1 MDGRARRRAA
11 ILKALASNSNAGSS
25 NSNNNDRNLS
35 SSYTN
40 SRDEKQVKKIK
51 PVEPKLVPVVK
62 DHEDKDLKPITKPK
76 PDVNHDLTKNEL
88 SKGPQIQR
96 RLCLSSEQQ
105 KVLQLGADENK
116 NVFFTGSAGTGKSV
130 LLREIISALR
140 AKWKR
145 TPESVAVTASTGIA
159 ACNIG
164 GTTLHSFTGCG
175 LCAESVQAL
184 AQKVRRNAKALK
196 RWTKVKVLIIDEI
209 SMVDG
214 DLFDKLEQL
223 ARNIRKRTEP
233 FGNIQV
239 SLFILHNKTINIDYF
254 N

>member
-25 NSNNNDRNLS
+25 NSNNDRNS

-105 KVLQLGADENK
+105 KVLQLVAD
-116 NVFFTGSAGTGKSV
+116 
-130 LLREIISALR
+130 
-140 AKWKR
+140 
-145 TPESVAVTASTGIA
+145 
-159 ACNIG
+159 
-164 GTTLHSFTGCG
+164 
-175 LCAESVQAL
+175 
-184 AQKVRRNAKALK
+184 
-196 RWTKVKVLIIDEI
+196 
-209 SMVDG
+209 
-214 DLFDKLEQL
+214 
-223 ARNIRKRTEP
+223 
-233 FGNIQV
+233 
-239 SLFILHNKTINIDYF
+239 
-254 N
+254 